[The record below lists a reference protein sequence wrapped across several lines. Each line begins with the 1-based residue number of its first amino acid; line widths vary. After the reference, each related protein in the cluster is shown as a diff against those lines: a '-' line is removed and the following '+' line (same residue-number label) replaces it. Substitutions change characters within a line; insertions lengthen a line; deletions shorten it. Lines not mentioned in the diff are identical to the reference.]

1 MGDHQPQNKKMRC
14 SILFLSL
21 AIIYASAS
29 PVDEVVPEESL
40 YALDDDLSE
49 ARSTIEQMTT
59 AGKSDKDCR
68 KLVEETRKEVQTN
81 VDTCTKTMDALPK
94 GEACPAKGQSAVK
107 AATEA
112 KSKADQLVI
121 TTKTAVTK
129 AESASVS
136 FGSRTFSSLTEG
148 KCESFYTS
156 TSYTTAETT
165 YKSSVTAYTKATGAA
180 AKEKAEC
187 ECAVKKDHESKF
199 STLTKANAANE
210 KAWNFACKVEC
221 VLDGKTTC
229 KCSAAPKCVRPK
241 VTSAVMEAVCVAKKV
256 VVKNNT
262 PELIMTGQAKMS
274 GGVIT
279 IPEGSSTAYTKK
291 SYKRPLTV
299 SVEMRM
305 TDHRTTDECGVAQ
318 IFGRN
323 NGNGRHSGYSFG
335 DGWWGK
341 WYGWGANSAQGYK
354 NFQGNQATSDG
365 NIREWVPFKVDVNKD
380 GTINFAARGKQ
391 YAQIKDTRYNSGPI
405 SLGHNCRK
413 FEYKN
418 LRVTE
423 L

>member
-1 MGDHQPQNKKMRC
+1 MGAPTANKKMRC

-94 GEACPAKGQSAVK
+94 GEACPAKGQAVVK

-112 KSKADQLVI
+112 KSKADKLVI

-156 TSYTTAETT
+156 TSYTTAEAT
-165 YKSSVTAYTKATGAA
+165 YKSTVTAYTKATGAASEAAIALKNAVAAA

-199 STLTKANAANE
+199 STLSKANAANE
-210 KAWNFACKVEC
+210 KAWSFACKVEC

-256 VVKNNT
+256 KD
-262 PELIMTGQAKMS
+262 E
-274 GGVIT
+274 VIN
-279 IPEGSSTAYTKK
+279 
-291 SYKRPLTV
+291 
-299 SVEMRM
+299 
-305 TDHRTTDECGVAQ
+305 GVAQ
-318 IFGRN
+318 CGAKSN
-323 NGNGRHSGYSFG
+323 YVVLYSGPNCT
-335 DGWWGK
+335 GK
-341 WYGWGANSAQGYK
+341 KWTVK
-354 NFQGNQATSDG
+354 
-365 NIREWVPFKVDVNKD
+365 
-380 GTINFAARGKQ
+380 
-391 YAQIKDTRYNSGPI
+391 KDTNFCHVSGMNDNVDSIQGCGPNVHI
-405 SLGHNCRK
+405 LHHCDAKSATIW
-413 FEYKN
+413 KN
-418 LRVTE
+418 DGASFAKCQNLSTAAKAKGPSYVTFK
-423 L
+423 

>member
-1 MGDHQPQNKKMRC
+1 MGAPTANKKMRC

-68 KLVEETRKEVQTN
+68 KLVEETRKEGQTN

-94 GEACPAKGQSAVK
+94 GEACPEKGQAVVK

-112 KSKADQLVI
+112 KSKADKLVI
-121 TTKTAVTK
+121 TTK
-129 AESASVS
+129 
-136 FGSRTFSSLTEG
+136 
-148 KCESFYTS
+148 
-156 TSYTTAETT
+156 
-165 YKSSVTAYTKATGAA
+165 ATGAASEAAIALKNAVAAA

-256 VVKNNT
+256 VK
-262 PELIMTGQAKMS
+262 E
-274 GGVIT
+274 VIN
-279 IPEGSSTAYTKK
+279 
-291 SYKRPLTV
+291 
-299 SVEMRM
+299 
-305 TDHRTTDECGVAQ
+305 GVAQ
-318 IFGRN
+318 C
-323 NGNGRHSGYSFG
+323 
-335 DGWWGK
+335 
-341 WYGWGANSAQGYK
+341 GAKSNY
-354 NFQGNQATSDG
+354 
-365 NIREWVPFKVDVNKD
+365 VV
-380 GTINFAARGKQ
+380 
-391 YAQIKDTRYNSGPI
+391 
-405 SLGHNCRK
+405 L
-413 FEYKN
+413 
-418 LRVTE
+418 
-423 L
+423 

>member
-1 MGDHQPQNKKMRC
+1 MGAPTANKKMRC

-94 GEACPAKGQSAVK
+94 GEACPAKGQAAVK

-112 KSKADQLVI
+112 KSKADKLVI
-121 TTKTAVTK
+121 TTKTAITK

-136 FGSRTFSSLTEG
+136 FGSRTFSSH
-148 KCESFYTS
+148 
-156 TSYTTAETT
+156 
-165 YKSSVTAYTKATGAA
+165 TKATGAAGEAAIALKNAVAAA

-256 VVKNNT
+256 VK
-262 PELIMTGQAKMS
+262 EE
-274 GGVIT
+274 VIN
-279 IPEGSSTAYTKK
+279 
-291 SYKRPLTV
+291 
-299 SVEMRM
+299 
-305 TDHRTTDECGVAQ
+305 GVAQ
-318 IFGRN
+318 CGAKSNYVVLYSGPNCAGKKWTVKKDTNFCHVSGMNDNVDSIQGCGPNVHILHHCDKNSATIWKN
-323 NGNGRHSGYSFG
+323 NGNSFA
-335 DGWWGK
+335 K
-341 WYGWGANSAQGYK
+341 CQNLSNSAKAAGPSY
-354 NFQGNQATSDG
+354 
-365 NIREWVPFKVDVNKD
+365 VVFK
-380 GTINFAARGKQ
+380 
-391 YAQIKDTRYNSGPI
+391 
-405 SLGHNCRK
+405 
-413 FEYKN
+413 
-418 LRVTE
+418 
-423 L
+423 

>member
-1 MGDHQPQNKKMRC
+1 MGAPTANKKMRC

-81 VDTCTKTMDALPK
+81 VDTCTKTMNALPK
-94 GEACPAKGQSAVK
+94 GEACPAKGQAAVK
-107 AATEA
+107 AA
-112 KSKADQLVI
+112 
-121 TTKTAVTK
+121 
-129 AESASVS
+129 
-136 FGSRTFSSLTEG
+136 TEG

-156 TSYTTAETT
+156 TSYTSAEAT
-165 YKSSVTAYTKATGAA
+165 YKSSVTAYTKATGAAGEAAIALKNAVAAA

-241 VTSAVMEAVCVAKKV
+241 VTSAVMEAVCV
-256 VVKNNT
+256 
-262 PELIMTGQAKMS
+262 
-274 GGVIT
+274 
-279 IPEGSSTAYTKK
+279 
-291 SYKRPLTV
+291 
-299 SVEMRM
+299 
-305 TDHRTTDECGVAQ
+305 
-318 IFGRN
+318 
-323 NGNGRHSGYSFG
+323 
-335 DGWWGK
+335 
-341 WYGWGANSAQGYK
+341 
-354 NFQGNQATSDG
+354 
-365 NIREWVPFKVDVNKD
+365 
-380 GTINFAARGKQ
+380 
-391 YAQIKDTRYNSGPI
+391 
-405 SLGHNCRK
+405 
-413 FEYKN
+413 
-418 LRVTE
+418 
-423 L
+423 

>member
-1 MGDHQPQNKKMRC
+1 MGAPTANKKMRC

-156 TSYTTAETT
+156 TSYTTAEAT
-165 YKSSVTAYTKATGAA
+165 YKSAVTAHTKATGAAGEAAIALKNAVAAA

-241 VTSAVMEAVCVAKKV
+241 VTAAVNSAQCVAAKKKVCPDSTPSGFKFIGNGVCRSKQGHASANCGKAGLNTCQCAEICKKDSNCLGIQTHNGHCAALYFNVAKKSGI
-256 VVKNNT
+256 KN
-262 PELIMTGQAKMS
+262 Q
-274 GGVIT
+274 
-279 IPEGSSTAYTKK
+279 
-291 SYKRPLTV
+291 
-299 SVEMRM
+299 
-305 TDHRTTDECGVAQ
+305 
-318 IFGRN
+318 GRFDWCN
-323 NGNGRHSGYSFG
+323 
-335 DGWWGK
+335 D
-341 WYGWGANSAQGYK
+341 AN
-354 NFQGNQATSDG
+354 D
-365 NIREWVPFKVDVNKD
+365 
-380 GTINFAARGKQ
+380 
-391 YAQIKDTRYNSGPI
+391 SGPPTMVEKQHI
-405 SLGHNCRK
+405 KVEQKCYAKRL
-413 FEYKN
+413 
-418 LRVTE
+418 
-423 L
+423 

>member
-1 MGDHQPQNKKMRC
+1 MGAPTANKKMRC

-81 VDTCTKTMDALPK
+81 VDTCTKSM
-94 GEACPAKGQSAVK
+94 
-107 AATEA
+107 
-112 KSKADQLVI
+112 ADKLVI

-156 TSYTTAETT
+156 TSYTTAEAT
-165 YKSSVTAYTKATGAA
+165 YKSTVTAYTKATGAASDAAIALKNAVAAA

-199 STLTKANAANE
+199 STLSKANAANE
-210 KAWNFACKVEC
+210 KAWSFACKVEC

-241 VTSAVMEAVCVAKKV
+241 VTSAVMEAV
-256 VVKNNT
+256 
-262 PELIMTGQAKMS
+262 
-274 GGVIT
+274 
-279 IPEGSSTAYTKK
+279 
-291 SYKRPLTV
+291 
-299 SVEMRM
+299 
-305 TDHRTTDECGVAQ
+305 
-318 IFGRN
+318 
-323 NGNGRHSGYSFG
+323 
-335 DGWWGK
+335 
-341 WYGWGANSAQGYK
+341 
-354 NFQGNQATSDG
+354 
-365 NIREWVPFKVDVNKD
+365 
-380 GTINFAARGKQ
+380 
-391 YAQIKDTRYNSGPI
+391 
-405 SLGHNCRK
+405 
-413 FEYKN
+413 
-418 LRVTE
+418 
-423 L
+423 

>member
-1 MGDHQPQNKKMRC
+1 MGAPIANKKMRC

-94 GEACPAKGQSAVK
+94 GEACPAKGQAAVK

-112 KSKADQLVI
+112 K
-121 TTKTAVTK
+121 
-129 AESASVS
+129 
-136 FGSRTFSSLTEG
+136 
-148 KCESFYTS
+148 
-156 TSYTTAETT
+156 
-165 YKSSVTAYTKATGAA
+165 TKATGAAGEAAIALKNAVAAA

-354 NFQGNQATSDG
+354 NF
-365 NIREWVPFKVDVNKD
+365 
-380 GTINFAARGKQ
+380 
-391 YAQIKDTRYNSGPI
+391 
-405 SLGHNCRK
+405 H
-413 FEYKN
+413 
-418 LRVTE
+418 
-423 L
+423 

>member
-94 GEACPAKGQSAVK
+94 GEACPAKGQAAVK

-112 KSKADQLVI
+112 KSKADKLVI

-129 AESASVS
+129 AESASES
-136 FGSRTFSSLTEG
+136 FGSRTLTSLTAG

-156 TSYTTAETT
+156 TSYTTAKAT
-165 YKSSVTAYTKATGAA
+165 YKSAVTAHTKATGAA
-180 AKEKAEC
+180 GEAAIALKNAVAAATKEKAEC
-187 ECAVKKDHESKF
+187 ECAVKKDHESKL

-229 KCSAAPKCVRPK
+229 KCSAAPKCVKPK

-256 VVKNNT
+256 VK
-262 PELIMTGQAKMS
+262 EE
-274 GGVIT
+274 VIN
-279 IPEGSSTAYTKK
+279 
-291 SYKRPLTV
+291 
-299 SVEMRM
+299 
-305 TDHRTTDECGVAQ
+305 GVAQ
-318 IFGRN
+318 CGAKSNYVVLYSGPNCSGKSWTVKKDTNFCSKIGMNDNVDSIQGCGPNVHILHHCDKNSPAIWKN
-323 NGNGRHSGYSFG
+323 NGASFA
-335 DGWWGK
+335 K
-341 WYGWGANSAQGYK
+341 CQNLSAKAKEAGPSY
-354 NFQGNQATSDG
+354 
-365 NIREWVPFKVDVNKD
+365 VLFK
-380 GTINFAARGKQ
+380 
-391 YAQIKDTRYNSGPI
+391 
-405 SLGHNCRK
+405 
-413 FEYKN
+413 
-418 LRVTE
+418 
-423 L
+423 

>member
-1 MGDHQPQNKKMRC
+1 MGAPTANKKMRC

-68 KLVEETRKEVQTN
+68 KLVTETRKEVQTN

-94 GEACPAKGQSAVK
+94 GEACPEKGQAAVK

-112 KSKADQLVI
+112 KSKADKLVI

-165 YKSSVTAYTKATGAA
+165 YKSAVTAYTMATGAAGEAAIALKNAVAAA

-210 KAWNFACKVEC
+210 KAWNFACK
-221 VLDGKTTC
+221 
-229 KCSAAPKCVRPK
+229 CSAAPKCVRPK

-256 VVKNNT
+256 VEEVKN
-262 PELIMTGQAKMS
+262 
-274 GGVIT
+274 
-279 IPEGSSTAYTKK
+279 
-291 SYKRPLTV
+291 
-299 SVEMRM
+299 
-305 TDHRTTDECGVAQ
+305 GVAQ
-318 IFGRN
+318 CGAKSN
-323 NGNGRHSGYSFG
+323 YVVLYSGPNCT
-335 DGWWGK
+335 GK
-341 WYGWGANSAQGYK
+341 KWTVKKDTNFCSKIGMNDNVDSIQGCGPNVHILHHCDKNSATIWK
-354 NFQGNQATSDG
+354 NDG
-365 NIREWVPFKVDVNKD
+365 KSFAKCQNLSASAKAKGPSYVTFK
-380 GTINFAARGKQ
+380 
-391 YAQIKDTRYNSGPI
+391 
-405 SLGHNCRK
+405 
-413 FEYKN
+413 
-418 LRVTE
+418 
-423 L
+423 

>member
-1 MGDHQPQNKKMRC
+1 MRC

-81 VDTCTKTMDALPK
+81 VETCTKTMDALPK
-94 GEACPAKGQSAVK
+94 GEACPAKGQAAVK

-112 KSKADQLVI
+112 KSKADKLVI

-165 YKSSVTAYTKATGAA
+165 YKSSVTAYTMATGAAGEAAIALKNAVAAA

-241 VTSAVMEAVCVAKKV
+241 VTSAVMEAVCVAAKKKDDCPV
-256 VVKNNT
+256 GYTQVGTKTKNNDYGGACLGQT
-262 PELIMTGQAKMS
+262 FGKTIQQCEASCSAKKGCVSFMYGAIAQNGYKAGKCELCNH
-274 GGVIT
+274 
-279 IPEGSSTAYTKK
+279 KK
-291 SYKRPLTV
+291 P
-299 SVEMRM
+299 
-305 TDHRTTDECGVAQ
+305 
-318 IFGRN
+318 N
-323 NGNGRHSGYSFG
+323 NS
-335 DGWWGK
+335 WGK
-341 WYGWGANSAQGYK
+341 D
-354 NFQGNQATSDG
+354 F
-365 NIREWVPFKVDVNKD
+365 VF
-380 GTINFAARGKQ
+380 
-391 YAQIKDTRYNSGPI
+391 
-405 SLGHNCRK
+405 CRK
-413 FEYKN
+413 D
-418 LRVTE
+418 
-423 L
+423 

>member
-1 MGDHQPQNKKMRC
+1 MGAPTANKKMRC

-68 KLVEETRKEVQTN
+68 KLVTETRKEVQTN
-81 VDTCTKTMDALPK
+81 VDTCTKTMNALPK
-94 GEACPAKGQSAVK
+94 GEACPEKGQAAVK

-112 KSKADQLVI
+112 KSKADKLVI

-165 YKSSVTAYTKATGAA
+165 YKSAVTAYTMATGAA
-180 AKEKAEC
+180 GEAAIALKNAVAAAAK
-187 ECAVKKDHESKF
+187 
-199 STLTKANAANE
+199 E

-229 KCSAAPKCVRPK
+229 KCSAAPKCVGPK

-256 VVKNNT
+256 VEEVKN
-262 PELIMTGQAKMS
+262 
-274 GGVIT
+274 
-279 IPEGSSTAYTKK
+279 
-291 SYKRPLTV
+291 
-299 SVEMRM
+299 
-305 TDHRTTDECGVAQ
+305 GVAQ
-318 IFGRN
+318 CGAKSN
-323 NGNGRHSGYSFG
+323 YVVLYSGPNCT
-335 DGWWGK
+335 GK
-341 WYGWGANSAQGYK
+341 KWTVKKDTNFCSKIGMNDNVDSIQGCGPNVHILHHCDKNSATIWK
-354 NFQGNQATSDG
+354 NDG
-365 NIREWVPFKVDVNKD
+365 KSFVKCQNLSASAKAKGPSYVTFK
-380 GTINFAARGKQ
+380 
-391 YAQIKDTRYNSGPI
+391 
-405 SLGHNCRK
+405 
-413 FEYKN
+413 
-418 LRVTE
+418 
-423 L
+423 

>member
-1 MGDHQPQNKKMRC
+1 MGAPTANKKMRC

-94 GEACPAKGQSAVK
+94 GEACPAKGQAAVK

-112 KSKADQLVI
+112 KSKADKLVI
-121 TTKTAVTK
+121 TTKTAITK

-156 TSYTTAETT
+156 TSYTTAEAT
-165 YKSSVTAYTKATGAA
+165 YKSAVTAHTKATGAAGEAAIALKNAVAAA

-241 VTSAVMEAVCVAKKV
+241 VTSAVMEAVCVAKTKRCTKRCSSCDLKGKETRIGKGWTLSACESACI
-256 VVKNNT
+256 KNKACKGIDFGKNGRKGDCF
-262 PELIMTGQAKMS
+262 INTGQA
-274 GGVIT
+274 
-279 IPEGSSTAYTKK
+279 TAYG
-291 SYKRPLTV
+291 
-299 SVEMRM
+299 
-305 TDHRTTDECGVAQ
+305 H
-318 IFGRN
+318 
-323 NGNGRHSGYSFG
+323 H
-335 DGWWGK
+335 
-341 WYGWGANSAQGYK
+341 ANFDGYK
-354 NFQGNQATSDG
+354 
-365 NIREWVPFKVDVNKD
+365 
-380 GTINFAARGKQ
+380 
-391 YAQIKDTRYNSGPI
+391 
-405 SLGHNCRK
+405 CM
-413 FEYKN
+413 
-418 LRVTE
+418 
-423 L
+423 

>member
-1 MGDHQPQNKKMRC
+1 MGAPTANKKLRC

-94 GEACPAKGQSAVK
+94 GEACPAKGQAVVK

-112 KSKADQLVI
+112 KSKADKLVI

-156 TSYTTAETT
+156 TSYTTAEAT
-165 YKSSVTAYTKATGAA
+165 YKSTVTAYTKATGA
-180 AKEKAEC
+180 
-187 ECAVKKDHESKF
+187 
-199 STLTKANAANE
+199 NE
-210 KAWNFACKVEC
+210 KAWSFACKVEC

-256 VVKNNT
+256 KD
-262 PELIMTGQAKMS
+262 E
-274 GGVIT
+274 VIN
-279 IPEGSSTAYTKK
+279 
-291 SYKRPLTV
+291 
-299 SVEMRM
+299 
-305 TDHRTTDECGVAQ
+305 GVAQ
-318 IFGRN
+318 CGAKSN
-323 NGNGRHSGYSFG
+323 YVVLYSGPNCS
-335 DGWWGK
+335 GK
-341 WYGWGANSAQGYK
+341 SWTVK
-354 NFQGNQATSDG
+354 
-365 NIREWVPFKVDVNKD
+365 
-380 GTINFAARGKQ
+380 
-391 YAQIKDTRYNSGPI
+391 KDTNFCSKIGMNDNVDSIQGCGPNVHI
-405 SLGHNCRK
+405 LHHCDAKSATIW
-413 FEYKN
+413 KN
-418 LRVTE
+418 DGASFAKCQNLSTAAKAKGPSYVTFK
-423 L
+423 

>member
-1 MGDHQPQNKKMRC
+1 MGAPTANKKMRC

-94 GEACPAKGQSAVK
+94 GEACPAKGQAAVK

-112 KSKADQLVI
+112 KSKADKLVI

-156 TSYTTAETT
+156 TSYTTAEAT
-165 YKSSVTAYTKATGAA
+165 YKSTVTAHTKATGAA
-180 AKEKAEC
+180 GEAAIALKNAVAAAAKEK
-187 ECAVKKDHESKF
+187 
-199 STLTKANAANE
+199 AANE

-256 VVKNNT
+256 K
-262 PELIMTGQAKMS
+262 EE
-274 GGVIT
+274 VIN
-279 IPEGSSTAYTKK
+279 
-291 SYKRPLTV
+291 
-299 SVEMRM
+299 
-305 TDHRTTDECGVAQ
+305 GVAQ
-318 IFGRN
+318 C
-323 NGNGRHSGYSFG
+323 
-335 DGWWGK
+335 
-341 WYGWGANSAQGYK
+341 GAKSNY
-354 NFQGNQATSDG
+354 
-365 NIREWVPFKVDVNKD
+365 VVL
-380 GTINFAARGKQ
+380 
-391 YAQIKDTRYNSGPI
+391 Y
-405 SLGHNCRK
+405 
-413 FEYKN
+413 
-418 LRVTE
+418 
-423 L
+423 

>member
-1 MGDHQPQNKKMRC
+1 MGAPTANKKMRC

-94 GEACPAKGQSAVK
+94 GEAAVK

-112 KSKADQLVI
+112 KSKADKLVI

-156 TSYTTAETT
+156 TSYTTAEAT
-165 YKSSVTAYTKATGAA
+165 YKSTVTAYTKATGAASEAAIALKNAVAAA

-199 STLTKANAANE
+199 STLFKANAANE
-210 KAWNFACKVEC
+210 KAWSFACKVEC

-241 VTSAVMEAVCVAKKV
+241 VTSAVMEAVCVAKKD
-256 VVKNNT
+256 VKD
-262 PELIMTGQAKMS
+262 E
-274 GGVIT
+274 VIN
-279 IPEGSSTAYTKK
+279 
-291 SYKRPLTV
+291 
-299 SVEMRM
+299 
-305 TDHRTTDECGVAQ
+305 GVAQ
-318 IFGRN
+318 CGAKSN
-323 NGNGRHSGYSFG
+323 YVVLYSGP
-335 DGWWGK
+335 DCTGK
-341 WYGWGANSAQGYK
+341 KWTVK
-354 NFQGNQATSDG
+354 
-365 NIREWVPFKVDVNKD
+365 
-380 GTINFAARGKQ
+380 
-391 YAQIKDTRYNSGPI
+391 KDTNFCNIGGMNDNVDSIQGCGPNVHI
-405 SLGHNCRK
+405 LHHCDAKSATIW
-413 FEYKN
+413 KN
-418 LRVTE
+418 DGASFAKCQNLSADAKAKGPSYVTFK
-423 L
+423 

>member
-1 MGDHQPQNKKMRC
+1 MGAPTANKKMRC

-94 GEACPAKGQSAVK
+94 GEACPAKGQAAVK

-112 KSKADQLVI
+112 KSKADKLVI
-121 TTKTAVTK
+121 TTKTAITK

-136 FGSRTFSSLTEG
+136 FGSRTFSSLTE
-148 KCESFYTS
+148 
-156 TSYTTAETT
+156 
-165 YKSSVTAYTKATGAA
+165 
-180 AKEKAEC
+180 C

-199 STLTKANAANE
+199 STLSKANAANE
-210 KAWNFACKVEC
+210 KAWSFACKVEC

-256 VVKNNT
+256 KD
-262 PELIMTGQAKMS
+262 E
-274 GGVIT
+274 VIN
-279 IPEGSSTAYTKK
+279 
-291 SYKRPLTV
+291 
-299 SVEMRM
+299 
-305 TDHRTTDECGVAQ
+305 GVAQ
-318 IFGRN
+318 CGAKSN
-323 NGNGRHSGYSFG
+323 YVVLYSGPNCS
-335 DGWWGK
+335 GK
-341 WYGWGANSAQGYK
+341 SWTVK
-354 NFQGNQATSDG
+354 
-365 NIREWVPFKVDVNKD
+365 
-380 GTINFAARGKQ
+380 
-391 YAQIKDTRYNSGPI
+391 KDTNFCSKIGMNDNVDSIQGCGPNVHI
-405 SLGHNCRK
+405 LHHCDAKSATIW
-413 FEYKN
+413 KN
-418 LRVTE
+418 DGASFAKCQNLSADAKA
-423 L
+423 

>member
-1 MGDHQPQNKKMRC
+1 MGAPTANKKMRC

-94 GEACPAKGQSAVK
+94 GEACPAKGQAVVK

-112 KSKADQLVI
+112 KSKADKLVI

-156 TSYTTAETT
+156 TSYTTAEAT
-165 YKSSVTAYTKATGAA
+165 YKSTVTAYTKATGAA
-180 AKEKAEC
+180 SEAAIALKNAIAAAAKAK
-187 ECAVKKDHESKF
+187 
-199 STLTKANAANE
+199 AANE
-210 KAWNFACKVEC
+210 KAWSFACKVEC

-229 KCSAAPKCVRPK
+229 KCSAAPK
-241 VTSAVMEAVCVAKKV
+241 
-256 VVKNNT
+256 
-262 PELIMTGQAKMS
+262 
-274 GGVIT
+274 
-279 IPEGSSTAYTKK
+279 
-291 SYKRPLTV
+291 
-299 SVEMRM
+299 
-305 TDHRTTDECGVAQ
+305 
-318 IFGRN
+318 
-323 NGNGRHSGYSFG
+323 
-335 DGWWGK
+335 
-341 WYGWGANSAQGYK
+341 
-354 NFQGNQATSDG
+354 
-365 NIREWVPFKVDVNKD
+365 
-380 GTINFAARGKQ
+380 
-391 YAQIKDTRYNSGPI
+391 
-405 SLGHNCRK
+405 
-413 FEYKN
+413 
-418 LRVTE
+418 
-423 L
+423 

>member
-1 MGDHQPQNKKMRC
+1 MGAPTANKKMRC

-94 GEACPAKGQSAVK
+94 GEACPEKGQAAVK

-112 KSKADQLVI
+112 KSKADKLVI

-156 TSYTTAETT
+156 TSYTTAEAT
-165 YKSSVTAYTKATGAA
+165 YKSAVTAHTKATGAAGEAAIALKNAVAAA

-199 STLTKANAANE
+199 STLTKAN
-210 KAWNFACKVEC
+210 
-221 VLDGKTTC
+221 
-229 KCSAAPKCVRPK
+229 
-241 VTSAVMEAVCVAKKV
+241 
-256 VVKNNT
+256 
-262 PELIMTGQAKMS
+262 
-274 GGVIT
+274 
-279 IPEGSSTAYTKK
+279 
-291 SYKRPLTV
+291 
-299 SVEMRM
+299 
-305 TDHRTTDECGVAQ
+305 
-318 IFGRN
+318 
-323 NGNGRHSGYSFG
+323 
-335 DGWWGK
+335 
-341 WYGWGANSAQGYK
+341 
-354 NFQGNQATSDG
+354 
-365 NIREWVPFKVDVNKD
+365 
-380 GTINFAARGKQ
+380 
-391 YAQIKDTRYNSGPI
+391 
-405 SLGHNCRK
+405 
-413 FEYKN
+413 
-418 LRVTE
+418 
-423 L
+423 

>member
-94 GEACPAKGQSAVK
+94 GEACPAKGQAAVK

-112 KSKADQLVI
+112 KSKADKLVI

-156 TSYTTAETT
+156 TSYTTAEAT
-165 YKSSVTAYTKATGAA
+165 YKSAVTAHTKATGAAGEAAIALKNAVAAA

-229 KCSAAPKCVRPK
+229 KCSAAPKCVKPK
-241 VTSAVMEAVCVAKKV
+241 ATNAVMEAVCVAQKFFKIARTGKQTSTYPACANNNKADITDTKECWEAAIATGFVPASYANCCTSKDMPRNSQTCRKCLSHKDPKAPKV
-256 VVKNNT
+256 EAT
-262 PELIMTGQAKMS
+262 
-274 GGVIT
+274 
-279 IPEGSSTAYTKK
+279 
-291 SYKRPLTV
+291 
-299 SVEMRM
+299 
-305 TDHRTTDECGVAQ
+305 
-318 IFGRN
+318 
-323 NGNGRHSGYSFG
+323 
-335 DGWWGK
+335 
-341 WYGWGANSAQGYK
+341 WYGWLKPLSCAVALYGGAQTDVRTY
-354 NFQGNQATSDG
+354 SD
-365 NIREWVPFKVDVNKD
+365 NLPFSNAKD
-380 GTINFAARGKQ
+380 FDYFLCK
-391 YAQIKDTRYNSGPI
+391 K
-405 SLGHNCRK
+405 
-413 FEYKN
+413 
-418 LRVTE
+418 
-423 L
+423 

>member
-1 MGDHQPQNKKMRC
+1 MGAPTANKKMRC

-94 GEACPAKGQSAVK
+94 GEACPAKGQAVVK

-112 KSKADQLVI
+112 KSKADKLVI

-156 TSYTTAETT
+156 TSYTTAEAT
-165 YKSSVTAYTKATGAA
+165 YKSTVTAYTKATGAASEAAIAAA

-199 STLTKANAANE
+199 STLSKANAANE
-210 KAWNFACKVEC
+210 KAWSFACKVEC

-256 VVKNNT
+256 K
-262 PELIMTGQAKMS
+262 EE
-274 GGVIT
+274 VIN
-279 IPEGSSTAYTKK
+279 
-291 SYKRPLTV
+291 
-299 SVEMRM
+299 
-305 TDHRTTDECGVAQ
+305 GVAQ
-318 IFGRN
+318 CGAKSN
-323 NGNGRHSGYSFG
+323 YVVLYSGPNCS
-335 DGWWGK
+335 GK
-341 WYGWGANSAQGYK
+341 SWTVK
-354 NFQGNQATSDG
+354 
-365 NIREWVPFKVDVNKD
+365 
-380 GTINFAARGKQ
+380 
-391 YAQIKDTRYNSGPI
+391 KDTNFCSKIGMNDNVDSIQGCGPNVHI
-405 SLGHNCRK
+405 LHHCDAKSATIW
-413 FEYKN
+413 KN
-418 LRVTE
+418 GGASFAKCQNLSADAKAKGPSYVTFK
-423 L
+423 

>member
-81 VDTCTKTMDALPK
+81 VDTCTKTMDDK
-94 GEACPAKGQSAVK
+94 
-107 AATEA
+107 
-112 KSKADQLVI
+112 LVI

-156 TSYTTAETT
+156 TSYTTAEAT
-165 YKSSVTAYTKATGAA
+165 YKSSETAYIKAVGAAGEAAIALKNAVAAA

-229 KCSAAPKCVRPK
+229 KCSAAAKCVRPK

-256 VVKNNT
+256 VVKEEVKN
-262 PELIMTGQAKMS
+262 
-274 GGVIT
+274 
-279 IPEGSSTAYTKK
+279 
-291 SYKRPLTV
+291 
-299 SVEMRM
+299 
-305 TDHRTTDECGVAQ
+305 GVAQ
-318 IFGRN
+318 CGAKSN
-323 NGNGRHSGYSFG
+323 YVVLYSGPNCT
-335 DGWWGK
+335 GK
-341 WYGWGANSAQGYK
+341 KWTVK
-354 NFQGNQATSDG
+354 
-365 NIREWVPFKVDVNKD
+365 
-380 GTINFAARGKQ
+380 
-391 YAQIKDTRYNSGPI
+391 KDTNFCSKIGMNDNVD
-405 SLGHNCRK
+405 S
-413 FEYKN
+413 
-418 LRVTE
+418 
-423 L
+423 

>member
-1 MGDHQPQNKKMRC
+1 MGAPTANKKMRC

-94 GEACPAKGQSAVK
+94 GEACPAKGQAVVK

-112 KSKADQLVI
+112 KSKADKLVI

-156 TSYTTAETT
+156 TSAEAT
-165 YKSSVTAYTKATGAA
+165 YKSTVTAYTKATGAA
-180 AKEKAEC
+180 SEAAIALKNAVAAAAKE
-187 ECAVKKDHESKF
+187 
-199 STLTKANAANE
+199 
-210 KAWNFACKVEC
+210 KVEC

-256 VVKNNT
+256 KD
-262 PELIMTGQAKMS
+262 E
-274 GGVIT
+274 VIN
-279 IPEGSSTAYTKK
+279 
-291 SYKRPLTV
+291 
-299 SVEMRM
+299 
-305 TDHRTTDECGVAQ
+305 GVAQ
-318 IFGRN
+318 CGAKSN
-323 NGNGRHSGYSFG
+323 YVVLYSGPNCS
-335 DGWWGK
+335 GK
-341 WYGWGANSAQGYK
+341 SWTVK
-354 NFQGNQATSDG
+354 
-365 NIREWVPFKVDVNKD
+365 
-380 GTINFAARGKQ
+380 
-391 YAQIKDTRYNSGPI
+391 KDTNFCSKIGMNDNVDSIQGCGP
-405 SLGHNCRK
+405 NA
-413 FEYKN
+413 
-418 LRVTE
+418 
-423 L
+423 

>member
-59 AGKSDKDCR
+59 AGENDKDCR

-94 GEACPAKGQSAVK
+94 GEACPAKGQAAVK

-112 KSKADQLVI
+112 KSKADKLVI
-121 TTKTAVTK
+121 TTKPAVTK

-165 YKSSVTAYTKATGAA
+165 YKSAVTAYTKATGAAGEAAIALKNAVAAA

-256 VVKNNT
+256 VK
-262 PELIMTGQAKMS
+262 EE
-274 GGVIT
+274 VIN
-279 IPEGSSTAYTKK
+279 
-291 SYKRPLTV
+291 
-299 SVEMRM
+299 
-305 TDHRTTDECGVAQ
+305 GVAQ
-318 IFGRN
+318 CGAKSN
-323 NGNGRHSGYSFG
+323 YVVLYSGPNCT
-335 DGWWGK
+335 GK
-341 WYGWGANSAQGYK
+341 KWTVK
-354 NFQGNQATSDG
+354 
-365 NIREWVPFKVDVNKD
+365 
-380 GTINFAARGKQ
+380 
-391 YAQIKDTRYNSGPI
+391 KDTNFCNVGGMNDNVDSIQGCGPNVHILHHCDKNSNTIWKNDGKSFAKCQNLSEEAKKLGP
-405 SLGHNCRK
+405 SYVLFK
-413 FEYKN
+413 
-418 LRVTE
+418 
-423 L
+423 